1 MRLILPLLLLTLAL
15 NSTAQNKYDYIWHL
29 GQSALDSFSFYP
41 ASVLDF
47 NTNPPSSYII
57 PRKALQDAEFGSI
70 CDPHSGQTLFYSNGA
85 YIADSSHQVVLNG
98 DTLINDTSF
107 ILMNT
112 ILGSRTLEETIYWG
126 LSPIKILPRPG
137 DPYCFD
143 LFQLS
148 VQFLTRNETSFA
160 SGLRKTEIRIN
171 PQTRQVYVTEKA
183 RILIQDTLQ
192 ENQLQTIRHA
202 NGRDWWILVPE
213 MWTNCYYIGLYDST
227 GQVQFHKECMG
238 DINRNGTGYWLG
250 QAIVSSDG
258 RLVAFSDHING
269 VRLFDFDRC
278 QGTFLRHRYIQTRGI
293 YRWPT
298 DGACFSFNDR
308 FLYLGGYDLH
318 QLDLHAPSIAAS
330 AILIDSTDFS
340 SSCLG
345 GVYMFQKAPNG
356 KIYAVNPNS
365 NRLHII
371 HAPDSL
377 GAACRFEPCGLVMP
391 SIHGGPSLGFPD
403 YRMGPLD
410 TALCGQL
417 VQPPNPVATVSSPHS
432 PKAQILPNPN
442 RGHFEVRWLGHSS
455 FDLRI
460 LDAYGRVLFAQS
472 QTQAH
477 QRLDLQHLAQGTYFV
492 LLKDQDQQELLL
504 WIKQE

>member
-1 MRLILPLLLLTLAL
+1 
-15 NSTAQNKYDYIWHL
+15 
-29 GQSALDSFSFYP
+29 
-41 ASVLDF
+41 
-47 NTNPPSSYII
+47 
-57 PRKALQDAEFGSI
+57 
-70 CDPHSGQTLFYSNGA
+70 
-85 YIADSSHQVVLNG
+85 
-98 DTLINDTSF
+98 
-107 ILMNT
+107 
-112 ILGSRTLEETIYWG
+112 
-126 LSPIKILPRPG
+126 
-137 DPYCFD
+137 
-143 LFQLS
+143 
-148 VQFLTRNETSFA
+148 
-160 SGLRKTEIRIN
+160 
-171 PQTRQVYVTEKA
+171 
-183 RILIQDTLQ
+183 
-192 ENQLQTIRHA
+192 
-202 NGRDWWILVPE
+202 

-345 GVYMFQKAPNG
+345 GVYMFQKAPDG

-391 SIHGGPSLGFPD
+391 SIHSSPSLGFPD

-472 QTQAH
+472 QAQAH
-477 QRLDLQHLAQGTYFV
+477 QRLDLQHLAPGTYFV
-492 LLKDQDQQELLL
+492 LLQDQDQQELVL